1 MDGGNRTFDS
11 LMSALDSSAADYR
24 VIDHAAEG
32 RTDRASALRGHQ
44 LAQAAKCMV
53 VQVRGRGRPGPMV
66 LAVVP
71 GDRRVDFRKV
81 RRLFGGADASLAE
94 RSEAERVTGCVSGCV
109 IPFSFDGS
117 LDVVVDP
124 ELLVHDEIFFNAARL
139 DRSIAL
145 GTAHYLALSRP
156 RVEPIAK

>member
-1 MDGGNRTFDS
+1 MENGTFVS
-11 LMSALDSSAADYR
+11 LMSALDASAATYR
-24 VIDHAAEG
+24 VIDHEAEG
-32 RTDRASALRGHQ
+32 RTDRASVLRGHE
-44 LAQAAKCMV
+44 LAKAAKCMV
-53 VQVRGRGRPGPMV
+53 VQVRGKGNPGPTV

-81 RRLFGGADASLAE
+81 KRLFGGADASLAE
-94 RSEAERVTGCVSGCV
+94 RSVAEALTGCVSGCV

-139 DRSIAL
+139 DQSIAL
-145 GTAHYLALSRP
+145 GTEHYLALSRP
-156 RVEPIAK
+156 LIEPITK